1 MHQFFTGRN
10 QSPSQEQGTEVI
22 DRATKLPEPINLKRA
37 CEQCSHIGVCT
48 LYQKLNNELPSN
60 PKHAMHELVPQT
72 TQHLN
77 EKELRFFETHS
88 SMAQLER
95 KEAMKFSRI
104 KSLWCNTP
112 TERELMG
119 NAIANLELQA
129 CGIDN
134 QNSGGHQHT
143 FKKINAKSTIIPKTI
158 FNIGELVMIGTEEM
172 IALSQGTISSIDE
185 KHISIT
191 LDRNLHEL
199 KVLKDKG
206 NIFHIDRYEYSS
218 GSSYNLVNLAKL
230 MSNEN
235 SIATQLRGIVV
246 NQGKDTTFLKGL
258 PREVATSPQAKA
270 ILRPL
275 NKVQQKAVFKV
286 MMAEQLV
293 LLEGMP
299 GCGKTTVI
307 VALIRL
313 LLTLGK
319 SVSKVSKSILNDPR
333 TPYNAVTS

>member
-1 MHQFFTGRN
+1 MATFVGNRGCST
-10 QSPSQEQGTEVI
+10 SDMQEI
-22 DRATKLPEPINLKRA
+22 DNVEDKSTMLPDPINLKRA
-37 CEQCSHIGVCT
+37 CEQCSHLGVCT
-48 LYQKLNNELPSN
+48 LYQKLNNKLPSN
-60 PKHAMHELVPQT
+60 PKHAMHELVPQS

-77 EKELRFFETHS
+77 EKELKFFDTHS

-95 KEAMKFSRI
+95 KEAMKFNRI
-104 KSLWCNTP
+104 KSLWCDTP
-112 TERELMG
+112 EQREVMG
-119 NAIANLELQA
+119 NAIAGLE
-129 CGIDN
+129 IKTRDN
-134 QNSGGHQHT
+134 DNNHSIGGHPHS
-143 FKKINAKSTIIPKTI
+143 FGRKDAENSMIPKNV
-158 FNIGELVMIGTEEM
+158 FSIGELVMLGTEKM
-172 IALSQGTISSIDE
+172 IALSQGTIISMDE
-185 KHISIT
+185 TQISVN
-191 LDRNLHEL
+191 LDRNLHDL
-199 KVLKDKG
+199 KVLNNKP
-206 NIFHIDRYEYSS
+206 NTFHIDRYEYSS
-218 GSSYNLVNLAKL
+218 GASYNLVNLAKL

-235 SIATQLRGIVV
+235 NIANQLRNIIV
-246 NQGKDTTFLKGL
+246 NQGRDTTFLKGL

-319 SVSKVSKSILNDPR
+319 SVR
-333 TPYNAVTS
+333 

>member
-1 MHQFFTGRN
+1 
-10 QSPSQEQGTEVI
+10 
-22 DRATKLPEPINLKRA
+22 
-37 CEQCSHIGVCT
+37 
-48 LYQKLNNELPSN
+48 
-60 PKHAMHELVPQT
+60 MHELIPQT
-72 TQHLN
+72 TKHLN

-88 SMAQLER
+88 GMAQLER

-112 TERELMG
+112 AEREVMG
-119 NAIANLELQA
+119 NAIADLELSS
-129 CGIDN
+129 CDYDEN
-134 QNSGGHQHT
+134 QNIGGHLHT
-143 FKKINAKSTIIPKTI
+143 FKRVETKDAMIPKTI
-158 FNIGELVMIGTEEM
+158 FNVGELVMIGTEQM
-172 IALSQGTISSIDE
+172 IALSQGTITSIDE
-185 KHISIT
+185 NCIKIK
-191 LDRNLHEL
+191 LDRNLREL
-199 KVLKDKG
+199 KVLKDKS
-206 NIFHIDRYEYSS
+206 NTFHIDRYEYSS

-235 SIATQLRGIVV
+235 SIATQLRDIVI
-246 NQGKDTTFLKGL
+246 NQGQDTTFLKGL

-319 SVSKVSKSILNDPR
+319 SVSHV
-333 TPYNAVTS
+333 